1 MNDPVAWIVASIPV
15 ALALYLWIAASLSA
29 VFRKAGEE
37 PWQAWVPIL
46 NAIVLLRLGGM
57 SGWFLLLALV
67 PILGTLALLGV
78 FIIVYV
84 RLNRSFG
91 VGPGMTVVAVLLFPV
106 WTSILGWG
114 PARWLG
120 DRRDSAGGPMR
131 RGEADF
137 LDARVTGRSGGA
149 QPSYSPVYS
158 PAPIDGT
165 APVSRSQSPNSAEPF
180 VPPRPP
186 APAAAGGPL
195 GGRTAYAA
203 SARPGDAP
211 AEQWSF
217 APPPAVQYGSGPPG
231 TPTFRSTAV
240 GVNPAFEDMDDDGT
254 GGALFAPTPP
264 VSSVP
269 RVEGDGIAGGD
280 GAEGDGAA
288 GADRWA
294 PPAAAAPVEAPVPMR
309 RASWAPSPGERVSE
323 PGVWGGAPREQR
335 FDTSAE
341 VSAVHGAPTLGEPLA
356 ARGSVSAQHD
366 VPELPDAESA
376 FDETIIAVRRRP
388 TWMLTPPLG
397 APIAVTS
404 DALIIGRRPSA
415 DPDFPDAQ
423 LVPISDETRTM
434 SKTHARLELLDDEW
448 VIVDLDSTNGV
459 VLFRDDGTET
469 EATPGVPQ
477 PVGERFLLGDAELRI
492 ARADTR

>member
-1 MNDPVAWIVASIPV
+1 MNDAVAWIVASIPL
-15 ALALYLWIAASLSA
+15 ALVLYLWIAASLSA
-29 VFRKAGEE
+29 LFRKAGEE
-37 PWQAWVPIL
+37 RWQAWVPIL
-46 NAIVLLRLGGM
+46 NAIVLLRLGGI

-67 PILGTLALLGV
+67 PILGTIALLGV

-91 VGPGMTVVAVLLFPV
+91 VGPAMTVVAVLLFPV

-120 DRRDSAGGPMR
+120 DRRDSPGGPVR
-131 RGEADF
+131 RGDADP
-137 LDARVTGRSGGA
+137 LDARVTGRPVGA

-165 APVSRSQSPNSAEPF
+165 APVGRSQPPNEAEPF

-186 APAAAGGPL
+186 APAAAGGPVR
-195 GGRTAYAA
+195 GRTGHAA
-203 SARPGDAP
+203 SPRPGDAP

-217 APPPAVQYGSGPPG
+217 APPPSVQYDSGPPR

-240 GVNPAFEDMDDDGT
+240 GVNPAFEHMDDDGT
-254 GGALFAPTPP
+254 GGAPFAPTPP

-269 RVEGDGIAGGD
+269 GVQGDGIAGGQ
-280 GAEGDGAA
+280 
-288 GADRWA
+288 GADRDGTGADTWA
-294 PPAAAAPVEAPVPMR
+294 PPTTAAPVEAPVPMR
-309 RASWAPSPGERVSE
+309 RASWAPSPEERVGES
-323 PGVWGGAPREQR
+323 GVWGGAPREQR

-341 VSAVHGAPTLGEPLA
+341 VSAVHGAPRLGEPLA
-356 ARGSVSAQHD
+356 ARGSVSARHGD
-366 VPELPDAESA
+366 PELPDADAA

-397 APIAVTS
+397 APIAVAS

-423 LVPISDETRTM
+423 LVPVSDETRTM